1 MSNTT
6 GNISIGANQRNKH
19 APDYQLLACVS
30 IMVLFGL
37 VMVYSSSFTEGLYDK
52 GDSFYYMS
60 RQLFAFVIGVIG
72 LLVAQRID
80 FRRWQ
85 VYAFHI
91 FVGAIILLFLT
102 VLVLPAEITMVNNS
116 RSWIRLGGFSI
127 QPAELAKLALIIYM
141 AAWLSQRGGRLK
153 NLLTGTLP
161 FAVSVGGVAGLIMVG
176 RDLGTTTV
184 VVVVAGL
191 VFFIAGASLLHMLA
205 AVALG
210 MVSFL
215 LAVNVAAYRLDRI
228 NAWLDPFAYYQG
240 AGFQPTHALFALAS
254 GGILGEGL
262 GQSREKY
269 MWLPQSF
276 TDTIL
281 AIIGEEFGLLGTLFV
296 VACFT
301 FFAYRGL
308 KIAQQAPNGF
318 AMLLAIGITLWMVVQ
333 AAINLAVV
341 TTLVPFTGITLPFM
355 SYGGTS
361 LMVSL
366 IAVGILLNISKYTY
380 IDTVQHSIVG
390 SVYVRFNALIA
401 ALPFFGRGNGR
412 SRVSVNR
419 SSRGPGS
426 DR

>member
-37 VMVYSSSFTEGLYDK
+37 VMVYSSSFTEGLYEK
-52 GDSFYYMS
+52 NGDTFYYMA
-60 RQLFAFVIGVIG
+60 RQLFAAVVGVIG

-85 VYAFHI
+85 AYAFHI
-91 FVGAIILLFLT
+91 FVGAIVLLILT
-102 VLVLPAEITMVNNS
+102 VLVLPDEITMVNNS
-116 RSWIRLGGFSI
+116 RSWIRIGGFSI

-240 AGFQPTHALFALAS
+240 AGFQPIHALFALAS

-276 TDTIL
+276 TDYRRRIRPHRNFVCGGLFHVFCVSWSQNCPACAERFRHALGYRDYVVDGSTSRNQLGSGDL
-281 AIIGEEFGLLGTLFV
+281 ARPVYGYHAPVYQLWWDFADGEFDCGGH
-296 VACFT
+296 
-301 FFAYRGL
+301 FAQYL
-308 KIAQQAPNGF
+308 EIH
-318 AMLLAIGITLWMVVQ
+318 L
-333 AAINLAVV
+333 
-341 TTLVPFTGITLPFM
+341 
-355 SYGGTS
+355 Y
-361 LMVSL
+361 
-366 IAVGILLNISKYTY
+366 
-380 IDTVQHSIVG
+380 
-390 SVYVRFNALIA
+390 
-401 ALPFFGRGNGR
+401 
-412 SRVSVNR
+412 
-419 SSRGPGS
+419 
-426 DR
+426 